1 MQIHSGQ
8 YKGRRIKTVKN
19 LPYRP
24 TTSIVRK
31 SLFDILHN
39 ISGKSVLDL
48 YAGTGVIGFEAASRG
63 AKQVTFVDSSLRV
76 NSLLKINSASFN
88 YQNFHFIK
96 KDAFSFLKSN
106 KSYDIIFADP
116 PYDYQSLDKLPSKVI
131 SSLNSDGMFILESLP
146 HEFSI
151 SPYRVK
157 DHGDTQ
163 LTFWK
168 KNK

>member
-39 ISGKSVLDL
+39 ISDKSVLDL

-76 NSLLKINSASFN
+76 NSLLKINSASFD

-96 KDAFSFLKSN
+96 KDVFSFLESN

-131 SSLNSDGMFILESLP
+131 SSLNSDGMFILESSP
-146 HEFSI
+146 QEFSI

-157 DHGDTQ
+157 DYGDTQ

>member
-8 YKGRRIKTVKN
+8 YKGLRIKTVKN

-63 AKQVTFVDSSLRV
+63 AKEVTFVDSSLRV

-131 SSLNSDGMFILESLP
+131 SSLNSDGMFILESSP
-146 HEFSI
+146 QEFSI

-157 DHGDTQ
+157 DYGDTQ

>member
-131 SSLNSDGMFILESLP
+131 SSLNSDGMFILESSP
-146 HEFSI
+146 QEFSI

-157 DHGDTQ
+157 DYGDTQ